1 MRAVKAFLLGSFAT
15 GLLVYVVAA
24 AVAVSA
30 QAAGQTLDVSLGPVT
45 VVSVAHDGTAVV
57 TTFGAGIALLALAGG
72 VLNACAA
79 AAVRRRAERRAD
91 RVD

>member
-1 MRAVKAFLLGSFAT
+1 
-15 GLLVYVVAA
+15 
-24 AVAVSA
+24 
-30 QAAGQTLDVSLGPVT
+30 VT
-45 VVSVAHDGTAVV
+45 VVSVAEDGTAVV

-79 AAVRRRAERRAD
+79 AAVRRRAERMAD